1 MFSDL
6 AHPRAYP
13 LRRSSH
19 IRPELAP
26 DSSLACHCGKPC
38 ILFYGSQLFE
48 LVLGR
53 KSKRRTCKALG
64 LVVLISDFYRCAKW
78 TIRTVLPGL
87 SYRLLASW
95 IHFASALRVLGKKG
109 GGNACRISAS
119 LTYRQYMAY
128 GQFAASVNTQD

>member
-26 DSSLACHCGKPC
+26 AQYDSSLTCHCGQAY
-38 ILFYGSQLFE
+38 ILFILFILFIGPGDE

-53 KSKRRTCKALG
+53 KSKRRTYKVLG
-64 LVVLISDFYRCAKW
+64 LLVLINDFYRCAKW
-78 TIRTVLPGL
+78 TFGTVLPGL
-87 SYRLLASW
+87 SYRLLPSW
-95 IHFASALRVLGKKG
+95 IHPE
-109 GGNACRISAS
+109 SAS
-119 LTYRQYMAY
+119 
-128 GQFAASVNTQD
+128 SVLPVGRVAGMCVRLLPP